1 MGVRYSGR
9 LKASNLHHSPKIDTK
24 DLKFY
29 IDISNRIC
37 FTPGS
42 TVLNSITNGSLN
54 IYNSPSYT
62 SDSLIFNG
70 ADQSAYTNNHSISDI
85 NVCTIN
91 LWIKFYSTLLTTPS
105 YIPFWVSDSSG
116 RMIFIYTA
124 PNLNYILLC
133 TENKSINKKIYF
145 SQTFQSNKWYNISI
159 LKNGS
164 NFIAYQDLNINTLQE
179 SNQGYVGL
187 WNTYNNSLSL
197 GAGLFA
203 GDPVDY
209 CPVEISKFYIYG
221 VNYSNQQ
228 IKNHYNVYKSKF
240 NIAQV

>member
-9 LKASNLHHSPKIDTK
+9 LTGSNLHHSPKIDTK
-24 DLKFY
+24 DLIFY
-29 IDISNRIC
+29 IDVSNRIS
-37 FTPGS
+37 FTPES

-70 ADQSAYTNNHSISDI
+70 TNQSAYTNNHSISDI
-85 NVCTIN
+85 NTCTIN
-91 LWIKFYSTLLTTPS
+91 LWMKFYSTPLSTPS

-124 PNLNYILLC
+124 PNLDYILLC

-145 SQTFQSNKWYNISI
+145 SQNFTSNKWYNVSI
-159 LKNGS
+159 LKNG
-164 NFIAYQDLNINTLQE
+164 NDFIAYQDSNMNTLQE
-179 SNQGYVGL
+179 SDEGYIGL
-187 WNTYNNSLSL
+187 WNTYNHSLSL

-203 GDPVDY
+203 GDPVAY

-228 IKNHYNVYKSKF
+228 IKNHYNIYKSKF
-240 NIAQV
+240 NIR